1 MEDTLVGFEVAK
13 LAKEKGFQIETSHY
27 YFEDGELKENM
38 LTGTNG
44 YYGGEYSFSIKEFL
58 ENWNNKWLTKKNGDR
73 CFGCDKS
80 KDYFETYSTPT
91 QSLLQ
96 RWLREEHGLII
107 SIEPTF
113 TYALTTNVGYYAYV
127 KKVNKEINTLEYL
140 YLDIYFSATYE
151 ESLEIGLLE
160 ALKLI

>member
-1 MEDTLVGFEVAK
+1 MEDTLVGFETAK
-13 LAKEKGFQIETSHY
+13 LAKECGFNELCREGYGINGDIKNVHY
-27 YFEDGELKENM
+27 IWWKFN
-38 LTGTNG
+38 TTNQDIDNTNAK
-44 YYGGEYSFSIKEFL
+44 IKETRKVLYPDEKYEPDFIC
-58 ENWNNKWLTKKNGDR
+58 TA
-73 CFGCDKS
+73 
-80 KDYFETYSTPT
+80 PT

>member
-1 MEDTLVGFEVAK
+1 MKDALIGFEVAK
-13 LAKEKGFQIETSHY
+13 LAKEKGFNIECIHFYTKSRSKMFGIDEHGRAY
-27 YFEDGELKENM
+27 PIKNTPEKLYTCGEYAALNKENV
-38 LTGTNG
+38 
-44 YYGGEYSFSIKEFL
+44 
-58 ENWNNKWLTKKNGDR
+58 
-73 CFGCDKS
+73 
-80 KDYFETYSTPT
+80 YFAAT
-91 QSLLQ
+91 QSLMQ

>member
-13 LAKEKGFQIETSHY
+13 LAKEKGFNW
-27 YFEDGELKENM
+27 KVR
-38 LTGTNG
+38 
-44 YYGGEYSFSIKEFL
+44 YSFGHEINPHIAYPNEDYSIPSDFNSPNMGR
-58 ENWNNKWLTKKNGDR
+58 NWKNL
-73 CFGCDKS
+73 
-80 KDYFETYSTPT
+80 YSAPT

-96 RWLREEHGLII
+96 RWLREKHGLII

-151 ESLEIGLLE
+151 ESLESGLLE

>member
-1 MEDTLVGFEVAK
+1 MEDALIGFEVAK
-13 LAKEKGFQIETSHY
+13 LAKEKGFNLNSQA
-27 YFEDGELKENM
+27 
-38 LTGTNG
+38 
-44 YYGGEYSFSIKEFL
+44 YYGCDDPSSGFVKPNQLFL
-58 ENWNNKWLTKKNGDR
+58 REWENWTN
-73 CFGCDKS
+73 FGNEDS
-80 KDYFETYSTPT
+80 PQEGTAVYSAPT

>member
-1 MEDTLVGFEVAK
+1 MEDALVGFEVAK
-13 LAKEKGFQIETSHY
+13 LAKERGFHVLCLNSFDSDGHLQINES
-27 YFEDGELKENM
+27 LNENDKCF
-38 LTGTNG
+38 LNKCDVC
-44 YYGGEYSFSIKEFL
+44 YSA
-58 ENWNNKWLTKKNGDR
+58 
-73 CFGCDKS
+73 
-80 KDYFETYSTPT
+80 PT

-113 TYALTTNVGYYAYV
+113 TYALTTKVGYYAYV

>member
-1 MEDTLVGFEVAK
+1 M
-13 LAKEKGFQIETSHY
+13 
-27 YFEDGELKENM
+27 
-38 LTGTNG
+38 
-44 YYGGEYSFSIKEFL
+44 
-58 ENWNNKWLTKKNGDR
+58 
-73 CFGCDKS
+73 
-80 KDYFETYSTPT
+80 
-91 QSLLQ
+91 Q

-107 SIEPTF
+107 SVVPTF

>member
-1 MEDTLVGFEVAK
+1 MRKLFVIVTILALNIAYTQENSKSENLQKMEDSIFEKK
-13 LAKEKGFQIETSHY
+13 L
-27 YFEDGELKENM
+27 D
-38 LTGTNG
+38 
-44 YYGGEYSFSIKEFL
+44 SIKLQFHDEVSAIDSMWINELINSPLNDTLKYSIDEDEKYEPEFIC
-58 ENWNNKWLTKKNGDR
+58 TA
-73 CFGCDKS
+73 
-80 KDYFETYSTPT
+80 PT

-140 YLDIYFSATYE
+140 YLDIYFSVTYE